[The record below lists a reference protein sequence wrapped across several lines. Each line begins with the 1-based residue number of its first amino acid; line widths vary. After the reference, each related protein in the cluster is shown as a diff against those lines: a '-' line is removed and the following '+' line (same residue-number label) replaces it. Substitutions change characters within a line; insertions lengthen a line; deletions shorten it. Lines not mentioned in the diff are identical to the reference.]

1 MKNNLLREII
11 MMSRPLFYV
20 IFIQTLFASFLH
32 AEKSEAQVKSLYE
45 IEFVL
50 NTTDKEVVEL
60 FREIEKET
68 DFLFTYKDQL
78 VRNKR
83 ISMSAR
89 TTNLGSF
96 LEDISK
102 DTDLRFKR
110 INDNIHVYKKTT
122 RQVDVQESFTDVGD
136 QNSITGK
143 VTDESG
149 EGLPGATVLEKGTSN
164 GTITDVEG
172 NYTVSMD
179 GDATLI
185 ISFVGYQNLEVPVNG
200 RTTINIELKAD
211 ISALEEVVV
220 VGYGTQKKEDVTGA
234 IVSANLDDM
243 NKQPNVSVMEGLQGA
258 VPGLN
263 IGQANQAGQNPSLN
277 IRGQSSLSGE
287 QNPLIVVDNVIF
299 RGQLI
304 DINPS
309 DIKSVDILR
318 DASAAAIFGSQA
330 ANGVIMITTKSGG
343 SSDGM
348 PTITYS
354 GMYSFQQPH
363 NELRAEV
370 DGDAFMLKIEHS
382 DILNSRTQS
391 SGYLDRDP
399 NWDESTNFKT
409 NHEINQFNAGR
420 TFDWYDYMTTDN
432 PYTSKHNLSI
442 SNSTESNNYYISL
455 GYTDQAGHMRDEYY
469 SRVNGRIN
477 LSTSV
482 TEWFDFDVQSLM
494 SLSEYGPQIFGLG
507 DRFIEPYATPFDENG
522 VLVDRPTGNQI
533 NPFYEERADTED
545 KRLNLNANLTA
556 TIYLPIEGLDYKL
569 RFGNNYLSNRQFEF
583 RNFGAD
589 FTGNG
594 FKRNEVQYTW
604 SLDNILS
611 YTKVFGNIHEIGA
624 TLLYGVEK
632 RQSEFTRAEGSNF
645 VNDVLGYNLLQAA
658 AADLQEVSSGGWVE
672 SSLYNMARVSY
683 KLMGKYLVNATIRRD
698 GFSGFSEANK
708 FGYFPSVAV
717 GWILTEESFMPSTD
731 WLNWSKLR
739 VSYGATGNRTIGRY
753 QTLAQVTGQFG
764 YLTGDATSIYTQWIS
779 SLASTGL
786 RWEKTTGINVGLDF
800 RIIGSRISGSIDY
813 YNNNTTDLLYEVD
826 LPAISRFPNVPDNL
840 GKIHNEGLEILIS
853 STNIQRNDFTWSTDF
868 TFSRNRNE
876 IVTLLGFDV
885 DEDGKEDDL
894 VSEGLFI
901 GESTGMI
908 FDYEID
914 GIWQLG
920 ETIPTG
926 YEFGAYRV
934 VDINEDGIIDP
945 LDRAFVGNSRPAY
958 RFGINNSLS
967 YNKFNLS
974 FFVNSI
980 QGGKDR
986 YLGDDTIYG
995 LQIFNQEN
1003 HFNITYPQG
1012 IDYWSPENPNA
1023 RYQRPGIKGSD
1034 GIAGTRYTPRSFV
1047 RLRNISLSYN
1057 MGADVIKFV
1066 ENIRIT
1072 LSGRNL
1078 LTLTKWNGWDP
1089 ETGTGINTGGRPIME
1104 SYSVGIDVTF

>member
-1 MKNNLLREII
+1 MKNHLLREII

-20 IFIQTLFASFLH
+20 IFMQALFASFLH
-32 AEKSEAQVKSLYE
+32 AEKGAAQSKSLYE
-45 IEFVL
+45 IELKLGSGEREVTDVFKEIERETKFYFTFKDQHVL
-50 NTTDKEVVEL
+50 NKQVSL
-60 FREIEKET
+60 SNRKA
-68 DFLFTYKDQL
+68 Y
-78 VRNKR
+78 
-83 ISMSAR
+83 
-89 TTNLGSF
+89 LGTF
-96 LEDISK
+96 LEEISRS
-102 DTDLRFKR
+102 TDLRFKR
-110 INDNIHVYKKTT
+110 INDNIHVY
-122 RQVDVQESFTDVGD
+122 QNASDQLGIEESYSSESD
-136 QNSITGK
+136 QNSVSGTIT
-143 VTDESG
+143 DDNG

-164 GTITDVEG
+164 GTITDV
-172 NYTVSMD
+172 N
-179 GDATLI
+179 GDFTISVGESASLT
-185 ISFVGYQNLEVPVNG
+185 ISFVGYQNQEIPVNG
-200 RTTINIELKAD
+200 RTRIDVKLAAD
-211 ISALEEVVV
+211 VSALQEVVV

-243 NKQPNVSVMEGLQGA
+243 NKQPNVSVMEGLQGS

-263 IGQANQAGQNPSLN
+263 IGQVNQAGQNPVLN

-309 DIKSVDILR
+309 DIKSVDILK
-318 DASAAAIFGSQA
+318 DASAAAIYGSQA

-343 SSDGM
+343 SSNGM

-363 NELRAEV
+363 NELRAETN
-370 DGDAFMLKIEHS
+370 GDAFMLKIEHS
-382 DILNSRTQS
+382 DIFNSRTQS

-399 NWDESTNFKT
+399 NWDQTTNFKT

-432 PYTSKHNLSI
+432 PYTSQHNLSI
-442 SNSTESNNYYISL
+442 SNSTESNNYYVSL

-469 SRVNGRIN
+469 SRINGRIN

-482 TEWFDFDVQSLM
+482 TEWFDFDIQSLM

-507 DRFIEPYATPFDENG
+507 DRFIEPYATPFDADG

-533 NPFYEERADTED
+533 NPFYEETADTQD
-545 KRLNLNANLTA
+545 KRLNLNASLTG
-556 TIYLPIEGLDYKL
+556 TIFLPIEGLDYKL
-569 RFGNNYLSNRQFEF
+569 RFGNNYQSNRNFEF
-583 RNFGAD
+583 RSFGAN
-589 FTGNG
+589 FTGNA
-594 FKRNEVQYTW
+594 FKENEVQYTW

-611 YTKVFGNIHEIGA
+611 YNKVFGSIHELGI

-645 VNDVLGYNLLQAA
+645 VNDILGYNFLQAA
-658 AADLQEVSSGGWVE
+658 AADQQLASSGGWVE

-683 KLMGKYLVNATIRRD
+683 KLMGKYLLNATIRRD
-698 GFSGFSEANK
+698 GFSGFSQANK
-708 FGYFPSVAV
+708 FGYFPSVAA
-717 GWILTEESFMPSTD
+717 GWILTEEGFMPDLD

-739 VSYGATGNRTIGRY
+739 VSYGATGNRTIDRY
-753 QTLAQVTGQFG
+753 QTLAKVNGDFG
-764 YLTGDATSIYTQWIS
+764 YLTGDGSSIYTQWIS
-779 SLASTGL
+779 GLASSGL
-786 RWEKTTGINVGLDF
+786 KWEKTTGINVGLDF
-800 RIIGSRISGSIDY
+800 KILGNRISGSIDY
-813 YNNNTTDLLYEVD
+813 YNNNTTDLLYNVD
-826 LPAISRFPNVPDNL
+826 IPAISRFPQVPDNL
-840 GKIHNEGLEILIS
+840 GKIHNKGLEILIS
-853 STNIQRNDFTWSTDF
+853 STNIQRNDFSWSTSL

-876 IVTLLGFDV
+876 IVTLLGFDE

-894 VSEGLFI
+894 ISEGLFI
-901 GESTGMI
+901 GESTGI
-908 FDYEID
+908 IYDYEID

-934 VDINEDGIIDP
+934 VDVNGDGVIDP
-945 LDRAFVGNSRPAY
+945 LDRTFVGNSRPAY
-958 RFGINNSLS
+958 RFGINNSLN
-967 YNKFNLS
+967 YKKFNLS

-995 LQIFNQEN
+995 LQIYNQEN

-1012 IDYWSPENPNA
+1012 LDYWTPENPDA
-1023 RYQRPGIKGSD
+1023 RYQRPGIKGSA

-1047 RLRNISLSYN
+1047 RLRNVSLSYN

-1066 ENIRIT
+1066 RNIRIT

-1078 LTLTKWNGWDP
+1078 LTFTKWNGWDP
-1089 ETGTGINTGGRPIME
+1089 ETGQGINTGGRPIME
-1104 SYSVGIDVTF
+1104 AYTVGIDVTF

>member
-1 MKNNLLREII
+1 MKNHLLREII
-11 MMSRPLFYV
+11 IMSRPLFYV
-20 IFIQTLFASFLH
+20 IFMQALFASFLH
-32 AEKSEAQVKSLYE
+32 AEKSNAQAKSLYE
-45 IEFVL
+45 IEL
-50 NTTDKEVVEL
+50 KLGASEREVIDV
-60 FREIEKET
+60 FKEIEKET
-68 DFLFTYKDQL
+68 DFYFTYKDQL
-78 VRNKR
+78 VLNKKV
-83 ISMSAR
+83 SLSAKR
-89 TTNLGSF
+89 SYLGTF
-96 LEDISK
+96 LEEISRS
-102 DTDLRFKR
+102 TDLNFKR
-110 INDNIHVYKKTT
+110 INDNIHVYQ
-122 RQVDVQESFTDVGD
+122 RIENEINVEESIDEQEE
-136 QNSITGK
+136 QNTITGT

-164 GTITDVEG
+164 GTITDVNG
-172 NYTVSMD
+172 SFTISAPSNS
-179 GDATLI
+179 TLI
-185 ISFVGYQNLEVPVNG
+185 ISFVGYQNLEVPVNS
-200 RTTINIELKAD
+200 RTRVDIMLEAD
-211 ISALEEVVV
+211 VASLQEVVV
-220 VGYGTQKKEDVTGA
+220 IGYGTQKKEDVTGA

-263 IGQANQAGQNPSLN
+263 IGQVNQAGQNPVLN

-299 RGQLI
+299 RGELI
-304 DINPS
+304 DINPN
-309 DIKSVDILR
+309 DIKSIDILR

-330 ANGVIMITTKSGG
+330 ANGVVMITTKSGG

-363 NELRAEV
+363 HELRAES

-409 NHEINQFNAGR
+409 NHEINQYNAGR

-432 PYTSKHNLSI
+432 PYTTQHNLSI
-442 SNSTESNNYYISL
+442 SNSTESNNYYVSL
-455 GYTDQAGHMRDEYY
+455 GYTDQTGHMRDEYY

-507 DRFIEPYATPFDENG
+507 DRFMEPYATPYDENG

-533 NPFYEERADTED
+533 NPFYEETADTQD
-545 KRLNLNANLTA
+545 KRLNLNASLTA
-556 TIYLPIEGLDYKL
+556 TIFLPIEGLDYKL

-583 RNFGAD
+583 RSFGAD

-611 YTKVFGNIHEIGA
+611 YNKVFGNIHEVGA

-658 AADLQEVSSGGWVE
+658 AADLQKVSSGGWVE

-683 KLMGKYLVNATIRRD
+683 KLMGRYLVNATIRRD
-698 GFSGFSEANK
+698 GFSGFSQANK
-708 FGYFPSVAV
+708 FGYFPSVAA
-717 GWILTEESFMPSTD
+717 GWIFSEESFMPSTE

-753 QTLAQVTGQFG
+753 QTLAEVTGGFG
-764 YLTGDATSIYTQWIS
+764 YISGDGSSIYTQWIS
-779 SLASTGL
+779 GLASSGL
-786 RWEKTTGINVGLDF
+786 KWEKTTGINIGLDF
-800 RIIGSRISGSIDY
+800 RLFGNRISGSIDY
-813 YNNNTTDLLYEVD
+813 YNNNTTDLLYDVNI
-826 LPAISRFPNVPDNL
+826 PAISRYTIFPDNL
-840 GKIHNEGLEILIS
+840 GKIHNKGLEILIS
-853 STNIQRNDFTWSTDF
+853 STNIQKNDFTWSTDF

-894 VSEGLFI
+894 ISEGLFI

-914 GIWQLG
+914 GIYQIDD
-920 ETIPTG
+920 EIPTG

-934 VDINEDGIIDP
+934 VDLNGDGNIDP
-945 LDRAFVGNSRPAY
+945 SDRTFIGNTRPAY
-958 RFGINNSLS
+958 RFGINNSLN
-967 YNKFNLS
+967 YKKWNLS

-1003 HFNITYPQG
+1003 HFNITYPRG
-1012 IDYWSPENPNA
+1012 VDYWTPENPDA

-1047 RLRNISLSYN
+1047 RLRNVSLSYSL
-1057 MGADVIKFV
+1057 GADVIKFI

-1078 LTLTKWNGWDP
+1078 LTFTKWNGWDP
-1089 ETGTGINTGGRPIME
+1089 ETGQGINTGGRPIME
-1104 SYSVGIDVTF
+1104 AYTVGIDVTF

>member
-1 MKNNLLREII
+1 
-11 MMSRPLFYV
+11 MSRPLFYV
-20 IFIQTLFASFLH
+20 IFLQALFASFLH
-32 AEKSEAQVKSLYE
+32 AEKSAAQVKSLYE
-45 IEFVL
+45 IEL
-50 NTTDKEVVEL
+50 RLGAGEREVIEV
-60 FREIEKET
+60 FREIENAT
-68 DFLFTYKDQL
+68 NFYFTYKDQL
-78 VRNKR
+78 VTNKKVSLSSR
-83 ISMSAR
+83 KAV
-89 TTNLGSF
+89 LGSF
-96 LEDISK
+96 LEEISRGS
-102 DTDLRFKR
+102 DLSFKR
-110 INDNIHVYKKTT
+110 INDNIHVYQ
-122 RQVDVQESFTDVGD
+122 RINNDVNVEETIDTPED
-136 QNSITGK
+136 QNAITGT
-143 VTDESG
+143 VTDEGG

-164 GTITDVEG
+164 GTITDVNG
-172 NYTVSMD
+172 NFTISAPEN
-179 GDATLI
+179 ATLI
-185 ISFVGYQNLEVPVNG
+185 VSFVGYQNLEVPTNG
-200 RTTINIELKAD
+200 RTKIDITLEAD
-211 ISALEEVVV
+211 VASLQEVVV
-220 VGYGTQKKEDVTGA
+220 IGYGTQKKEDVTGA
-234 IVSANLDDM
+234 IVSANLDEM

-263 IGQANQAGQNPSLN
+263 IGQVNQAGQNPNLN

-299 RGQLI
+299 RGELI

-309 DIKSVDILR
+309 DIKSIDILR

-330 ANGVIMITTKSGG
+330 ANGVVMITTKSGG

-363 NELRAEV
+363 HELRAES

-432 PYTSKHNLSI
+432 PYTTQHNLSI
-442 SNSTESNNYYISL
+442 SNSTESNNYYVSL
-455 GYTDQAGHMRDEYY
+455 GYTDQTGHMRDEYY

-507 DRFIEPYATPFDENG
+507 DRFIEPYATPYDENG

-533 NPFYEERADTED
+533 NPFYEETADTQD
-545 KRLNLNANLTA
+545 KRLNLNASLTA
-556 TIYLPIEGLDYKL
+556 TIFLPIEGLDYKL

-583 RNFGAD
+583 RSFGAD

-611 YTKVFGNIHEIGA
+611 YNKVFNNIHEVGV

-645 VNDVLGYNLLQAA
+645 INDVLGYNLLDAA
-658 AADLQEVSSGGWVE
+658 AADLQKVSSGGWVE

-683 KLMGKYLVNATIRRD
+683 KLMGRYLVNATIRRD
-698 GFSGFSEANK
+698 GFSGFSQANK
-708 FGYFPSVAV
+708 FGYFPSVAA
-717 GWILTEESFMPSTD
+717 GWIFTEESFMPSLE

-753 QTLAQVTGQFG
+753 QTLAEVTGGFN
-764 YLTGDATSIYTQWIS
+764 YIDGDGSSVYTQWIS
-779 SLASTGL
+779 GLASSGL
-786 RWEKTTGINVGLDF
+786 KWEKTTGINVGLDF
-800 RIIGSRISGSIDY
+800 RLFGNRISGSIDY
-813 YNNNTTDLLYEVD
+813 YNNNTTDLLYDVNI
-826 LPAISRFPNVPDNL
+826 PAISRYTIFPDNL
-840 GKIHNEGLEILIS
+840 GKIHNKGLEILIS
-853 STNIQRNDFTWSTDF
+853 STNIQKNDFTWSTDF

-894 VSEGLFI
+894 ISEGLFI

-914 GIWQLG
+914 GIYQIDD
-920 ETIPTG
+920 EIPTG

-934 VDINEDGIIDP
+934 VDLNGDGNIDP
-945 LDRAFVGNSRPAY
+945 SDRRFIGNTRPAY
-958 RFGINNSLS
+958 RFGINNSLN
-967 YNKFNLS
+967 YKKWNLS

-986 YLGDDTIYG
+986 YFGDDTIYG

-1003 HFNITYPQG
+1003 HFNITYPRG
-1012 IDYWSPENPNA
+1012 VDYWTPENPDA

-1047 RLRNISLSYN
+1047 RLRNVSLSYN
-1057 MGADVIKFV
+1057 LGADVIKFI

-1078 LTLTKWNGWDP
+1078 LTFTKWNGWDP
-1089 ETGTGINTGGRPIME
+1089 ETGQGINTGGRPIME
-1104 SYSVGIDVTF
+1104 AYTVGIDVTF

>member
-1 MKNNLLREII
+1 
-11 MMSRPLFYV
+11 MSRPLFYV
-20 IFIQTLFASFLH
+20 IFLQALFASFLH
-32 AEKSEAQVKSLYE
+32 AEKSAAQVKSLYE
-45 IEFVL
+45 IEL
-50 NTTDKEVVEL
+50 RLGAGEREVIEI
-60 FREIEKET
+60 FREIENAT
-68 DFLFTYKDQL
+68 DFYFTYKDQL
-78 VRNKR
+78 VTNKKV
-83 ISMSAR
+83 
-89 TTNLGSF
+89 NLSTRKAVLGTF
-96 LEDISK
+96 LEEISK
-102 DTDLRFKR
+102 ASDLNFKR
-110 INDNIHVYKKTT
+110 INDNIHVYQKTAKEIG
-122 RQVDVQESFTDVGD
+122 VEESFTLDSD
-136 QNSITGK
+136 QDAITGTI
-143 VTDESG
+143 TDEEG

-164 GTITDVEG
+164 GTITDVNG
-172 NYTVSMD
+172 NFTISVAS
-179 GDATLI
+179 DAMLI
-185 ISFVGYQNLEVPVNG
+185 VSFVGYQNKEIPVNG
-200 RTTINIELKAD
+200 RTRIDITLEAD
-211 ISALEEVVV
+211 VASLQEVVV
-220 VGYGTQKKEDVTGA
+220 IGYGTQKKEDVTGA
-234 IVSANLDDM
+234 IVSANLDEM

-263 IGQANQAGQNPSLN
+263 IGQVNQAGQNPVLN

-299 RGQLI
+299 RGELI
-304 DINPS
+304 DLNPS
-309 DIKSVDILR
+309 DIKSIDILR

-330 ANGVIMITTKSGG
+330 ANGVVMITTKSGG
-343 SSDGM
+343 TSDGM

-354 GMYSFQQPH
+354 GMYSFQKPH
-363 NELRAEV
+363 NELRAESN
-370 DGDAFMLKIEHS
+370 GDAFMLKIEHS
-382 DILNSRTQS
+382 DILNSRTES

-399 NWDESTNFKT
+399 NWDQSTNFKT

-432 PYTSKHNLSI
+432 PYTTQHNLSI
-442 SNSTESNNYYISL
+442 SNSTESNNYYVSL
-455 GYTDQAGHMRDEYY
+455 GYTDQTGHMRDEYY

-494 SLSEYGPQIFGLG
+494 TLSEYGPQIFGLG

-533 NPFYEERADTED
+533 NPFYEETADTQD
-545 KRLNLNANLTA
+545 KRLNLNASLTA
-556 TIYLPIEGLDYKL
+556 TIFLPIEGLDYKL

-583 RNFGAD
+583 RSFGAD

-611 YTKVFGNIHEIGA
+611 YNKVFDNIHEVGA

-645 VNDVLGYNLLQAA
+645 INNVLGYNLLQAA
-658 AADLQEVSSGGWVE
+658 AADLQKVSSGGWVE

-683 KLMGKYLVNATIRRD
+683 KLMGRYLVNATIRRD
-698 GFSGFSEANK
+698 GFSGFSQANK
-708 FGYFPSVAV
+708 FGYFPSVAA
-717 GWILTEESFMPSTD
+717 GWIFSEESFMPSVD

-753 QTLAQVTGQFG
+753 QTLAEVTGGFG
-764 YLTGDATSIYTQWIS
+764 YISGDGSSIYTQWIS
-779 SLASTGL
+779 GLASSGL
-786 RWEKTTGINVGLDF
+786 KWEKTTGINVGLDF
-800 RIIGSRISGSIDY
+800 KLFGNKISGSIDY
-813 YNNNTTDLLYEVD
+813 YNNNTTDLLYDVNI
-826 LPAISRFPNVPDNL
+826 PAISRYTIFPDNL
-840 GKIHNEGLEILIS
+840 GKIHNKGLEILIS
-853 STNIQRNDFTWSTDF
+853 STNIQKNDFTWTSDF

-894 VSEGLFI
+894 ISEGLFI

-908 FDYEID
+908 FDYEIN

-920 ETIPTG
+920 EEIPTG

-934 VDINEDGIIDP
+934 VDLNGDGTIDP
-945 LDRAFVGNSRPAY
+945 SDRTFIGNSRPAY
-958 RFGINNSLS
+958 RFGINNSLN
-967 YNKFNLS
+967 YKKWNLS

-1003 HFNITYPQG
+1003 HFNITYPRG
-1012 IDYWSPENPNA
+1012 VDYWSPENPDA
-1023 RYQRPGIKGSD
+1023 RYQRPGIKGAD

-1047 RLRNISLSYN
+1047 RLRNVSLSYSL
-1057 MGADVIKFV
+1057 GADVIKFI

-1078 LTLTKWNGWDP
+1078 LTFTKWNGWDP
-1089 ETGTGINTGGRPIME
+1089 ETGQGINTGGRPIME
-1104 SYSVGIDVTF
+1104 AYTVGIDVTF